1 MSRRSRS
8 APRHPR
14 CQTTKE
20 PAQGAVRRSPRT
32 PRGLAR
38 DPPARP
44 IHPSGRAALLFVP
57 LAVFGLLGPNFSAV
71 YDWRYV
77 VPMFGFAA
85 AAAGIGGWAVIVVA
99 RGRLAAR
106 RRT

>member
-1 MSRRSRS
+1 
-8 APRHPR
+8 
-14 CQTTKE
+14 
-20 PAQGAVRRSPRT
+20 
-32 PRGLAR
+32 
-38 DPPARP
+38 
-44 IHPSGRAALLFVP
+44 
-57 LAVFGLLGPNFSAV
+57 VFGLLGPIFSSV

-85 AAAGIGGWAVIVVA
+85 AAACIGGWAVIVAA

>member
-1 MSRRSRS
+1 
-8 APRHPR
+8 
-14 CQTTKE
+14 
-20 PAQGAVRRSPRT
+20 
-32 PRGLAR
+32 
-38 DPPARP
+38 
-44 IHPSGRAALLFVP
+44 
-57 LAVFGLLGPNFSAV
+57 VFGLLGPNFSAV